1 MRIFFHKG
9 EGATAKGE
17 RGEGGDGGG
26 ECEGN
31 PHESAQKKLNC
42 YGSL

>member
-26 ECEGN
+26 GECEGN
-31 PHESAQKKLNC
+31 PHESAKKN
-42 YGSL
+42 